1 MQQLLAPAVAVV
13 VVAALGVFGWRY
25 FVRLGVFPLLRIAF
39 LSLWQHRRRTGVL
52 MAAIGFVTA
61 LMVFLLGV
69 GEGMNRSLVESST
82 TLMSGHVNVA
92 GFFKVT
98 AGQAAPVVTHAK
110 EVTDVIRKE
119 VPELVYIA
127 SRGRGWAKVVSET
140 SSMMIGLGGIDITQ
154 EKGLQKALKL
164 KEGKLED
171 LSRVGTI
178 MLFEDQAATLNV
190 RVGDALTISAP
201 TPRGV
206 NNTVDVTVVA
216 VVRSMGMMSQFSCF
230 MNEVTLRQL
239 YQLKDDT
246 TGALQVYLATSELEE
261 VKKVQA
267 RLRDAL
273 GKAGYLLLDDDP
285 RAFWF
290 KFENVQREPWV
301 GQKLDLTNW
310 HDEVSFVAWTVDLMS
325 FVSFFLG
332 FVLLNVIGV
341 GIMIV
346 MWISIRERTRE
357 IGTLRAIGMQ
367 RGSVLAMFLAE
378 GLLLGLL
385 STLGGAALGVV
396 FSLFVNKAQVAVPI
410 GVQFV
415 LLSDKLVVIPTAMW
429 VVATVVFI
437 TFVVT
442 AISVIPSFIAARLK
456 PVTAMQHAG

>member
-1 MQQLLAPAVAVV
+1 M
-13 VVAALGVFGWRY
+13 GM
-25 FVRLGVFPLLRIAF
+25 LLRIAF

-52 MAAIGFVTA
+52 MVAIGLVTA

-110 EVTDVIRKE
+110 EVTAVIRKE

-127 SRGRGWAKVVSET
+127 SRGRGWAKVVSESGST
-140 SSMMIGLGGIDITQ
+140 MIGLGGVDITQ
-154 EKGLQKALKL
+154 EQGLQKALKV

-171 LSRVGTI
+171 LSKPGSI
-178 MLFEDQAATLNV
+178 LLFEDQAATLNV

-201 TPRGV
+201 TPRGT

-216 VVRSMGMMSQFSCF
+216 VVRNMGMMSQFSCF
-230 MNEVTLRQL
+230 MNEGTLRQL

-246 TGALQVYLATSELEE
+246 TGALQVYLPTSELVE

-273 GKAGYLLLDDDP
+273 SKAGYLLLDDDP

-290 KFENVQREPWV
+290 KFENVSREPWV

-310 HDEVSFVAWTVDLMS
+310 HDEVNFVAWTVDLMS
-325 FVSFFLG
+325 FVSFGLG
-332 FVLLNVIGV
+332 FVLLQVIGV

-367 RGSVLAMFLAE
+367 RRSVLVMFLTE
-378 GLLLGLL
+378 GILLGLL
-385 STLGGAALGVV
+385 STLGGAVAGVV
-396 FSLFVNKAQVAVPI
+396 GSVLLNRAQVGVPV

-415 LLSDKLVVIPTAMW
+415 LLSDKLVVLPTAQW
-429 VVATVVFI
+429 VGATVLFI
-437 TFVVT
+437 TGVVT
-442 AISVIPSFIAARLK
+442 LISIIPSFIAARLK

>member
-1 MQQLLAPAVAVV
+1 M
-13 VVAALGVFGWRY
+13 
-25 FVRLGVFPLLRIAF
+25 LLRIAF

-52 MAAIGFVTA
+52 MTAIGLVTA
-61 LMVFLLGV
+61 LMVLMLGI

-98 AGQAAPVVTHAK
+98 AGQASPVVTHAP
-110 EVTDVIRKE
+110 EVTAVIRKE

-127 SRGRGWAKVVSET
+127 SRGRGFAKVISEAGST
-140 SSMMIGLGGIDITQ
+140 LIGLGGIDITKEQ
-154 EKGLQKALKL
+154 GLQKALKV

-171 LSRVGTI
+171 LAKPGSI

-201 TPRGV
+201 TPRGT

-216 VVRSMGMMSQFSCF
+216 IVRSMGMMSQFSCF
-230 MNEVTLRQL
+230 MNEGTLRQL

-246 TGALQVYLATSELEE
+246 TGALQIYLPSADLDE

-273 GKAGYLLLDDDP
+273 GKAGYALMDDDP
-285 RAFWF
+285 RAFFF
-290 KFENVQREPWV
+290 KFENVSREPWV
-301 GQKLDLTNW
+301 GQRLDLTNW
-310 HDEVSFVAWTVDLMS
+310 HDEVNFVAWTVDLMS
-325 FVSFFLG
+325 ALSFFLG
-332 FVLLNVIGV
+332 AVLLQVIGV

-367 RGSVLAMFLAE
+367 RTSVLLMFLTE
-378 GLLLGLL
+378 GFLLGLL
-385 STLGGAALGVV
+385 ATLGGAVLGV
-396 FSLFVNKAQVAVPI
+396 SLSLGLNAAHVPLPV

-415 LLSDKLVVIPTAMW
+415 LLSDKLVVIPTAQW

-437 TFVVT
+437 TTVVT
-442 AISVIPSFIAARLK
+442 LISVIPSFIAARLK
-456 PVTAMQHAG
+456 PVSAMQHAG

>member
-1 MQQLLAPAVAVV
+1 M
-13 VVAALGVFGWRY
+13 
-25 FVRLGVFPLLRIAF
+25 LLRIAF

-52 MAAIGFVTA
+52 MAAIGLVTA
-61 LMVFLLGV
+61 LMVVMLGI
-69 GEGMNRSLVESST
+69 GEGMNRSLIETST
-82 TLMSGHVNVA
+82 TLMSGHINVA

-98 AGQAAPVVTHAK
+98 AGQAAPVVTHAQ
-110 EVTDVIRKE
+110 EVLATVKKE
-119 VPELVYIA
+119 VPELLYVA

-140 SSMMIGLGGIDITQ
+140 NSTMIGLGGIDITQ
-154 EKGLQKALKL
+154 EQGLQQALKV

-171 LSRVGTI
+171 LAKPGSI
-178 MLFEDQAATLNV
+178 MLFEEQAATLNV

-201 TPRGV
+201 TARGT

-216 VVRSMGMMSQFSCF
+216 IVKGMGMMSQFSCF
-230 MNEVTLRQL
+230 LNEVTLRQL

-246 TGALQVYLATSELEE
+246 TGALQIYLPTSDLEE
-261 VKKVQA
+261 IKKVQA
-267 RLRDAL
+267 RLRDGL
-273 GKAGYLLLDDDP
+273 QKAGYAMMDEHP

-290 KFENVQREPWV
+290 KFENVSREPWV
-301 GQKLDLTNW
+301 GQRLDLTNW

-325 FVSFFLG
+325 WLSFFLG
-332 FVLLNVIGV
+332 GMLLQIIGV

-367 RGSVLAMFLAE
+367 QASVLLMFLTE
-378 GLLLGLL
+378 GFLLGLL
-385 STLGGAALGVV
+385 ATVGGAILGVV
-396 FSLFVNKAQVAVPI
+396 LSLVLNASHVPLPV

-415 LLSDKLVVIPTAMW
+415 LLSDKLVVLPTAQW
-429 VVATVVFI
+429 VVATVAFI

-442 AISVIPSFIAARLK
+442 AISIIPSFIAARLK

>member
-1 MQQLLAPAVAVV
+1 MM
-13 VVAALGVFGWRY
+13 
-25 FVRLGVFPLLRIAF
+25 LLRIAF

-52 MAAIGFVTA
+52 MTAIGLVTA
-61 LMVFLLGV
+61 LMVVMLGI

-82 TLMSGHVNVA
+82 TLMSGHINVA

-98 AGQAAPVVTHAK
+98 AGQAAPVVTKAD
-110 EVTDVIRKE
+110 EVLATIKKE
-119 VPELVYIA
+119 VPELVYVA

-140 SSMMIGLGGIDITQ
+140 SSAMIGLGGVQIASEQ
-154 EKGLQKALKL
+154 GLQSALKV

-171 LSRVGTI
+171 LAKPGSI
-178 MLFEDQAATLNV
+178 LLFEEQAAGLNV

-201 TPRGV
+201 TPRGT

-216 VVRSMGMMSQFSCF
+216 IVKGMGMMSQFSCF
-230 MNEVTLRQL
+230 MNDETLRQL

-246 TGALQVYLATSELEE
+246 TGALQIYLPTSDLVE
-261 VKKVQA
+261 VKKIQA
-267 RLRDAL
+267 RLRDSL
-273 GKAGYLLLDDDP
+273 TKAGYTLLDDDP

-290 KFENVQREPWV
+290 KFENVSREPWV
-301 GQKLDLTNW
+301 GQRLDLTNW

-325 FVSFFLG
+325 ALSFFLG
-332 FVLLNVIGV
+332 AVLLAVIGV

-367 RGSVLAMFLAE
+367 KTSVLVLFLTE
-378 GLLLGLL
+378 GMLLGLL
-385 STLGGAALGVV
+385 ATLGGAILGVGLSI
-396 FSLFVNKAQVAVPI
+396 FLNQAAVPLPV

-415 LLSDKLVVIPTAMW
+415 LLSDKLVVLPTAQW
-429 VVATVVFI
+429 VFATIAFI
-437 TFVVT
+437 TFTVT
-442 AISVIPSFIAARLK
+442 IISAVPSFIAARLK